1 MRVLTLKRAAG
12 AISFAPDQEIEL
24 PDNVV
29 QSLIDCGAVRSLEPV
44 SKGKQ
49 EQMEEQK
56 PQRKRKG

>member
-12 AISFAPDQEIEL
+12 AISFAPDQEIEI
-24 PDNVV
+24 PDEVA

-44 SKGKQ
+44 IENRQGKT
-49 EQMEEQK
+49 EEQK